1 MAKTNREQ
9 SLIVHALFGKH
20 KVMTPGK
27 NAKSGGRDNA
37 GSFSADFDKLAL
49 PKERGSRGSGFRPS
63 FAVSIDRR
71 NVRPYSAAKYA

>member
-37 GSFSADFDKLAL
+37 GSFSAQTSTSWFCQRKMIARPGFLA
-49 PKERGSRGSGFRPS
+49 P
-63 FAVSIDRR
+63 FAVSIEA
-71 NVRPYSAAKYA
+71 VKMSAVFGG